1 MVDSVEYS
9 ILLFQVYALGGFL
22 VLKWAWARWNERNER
37 SDKKET
43 TGEDDGDNHSSDGH
57 ED

>member
-43 TGEDDGDNHSSDGH
+43 GEDDGDNHSSDGH